1 MSISG
6 KISYN
11 DILVLIVMLVYLVV
25 PFNLINYKISGV

>member
-11 DILVLIVMLVYLVV
+11 DILVLIVMLVYLV
-25 PFNLINYKISGV
+25 PFNLINHKS